1 MKGYIAKT
9 PTVLSFVKLPVNFFK
24 TIGWKIKLTVKKP
37 KNKNLSILVMNK
49 DIILKC
55 WISYFNPTVYLL
67 YELSAKNSFKKL
79 LGTNGPALQPPP
91 PSQPQ
96 PSSTKAAIPS
106 KFVTP
111 KIYTEKE
118 AEIAQW

>member
-1 MKGYIAKT
+1 
-9 PTVLSFVKLPVNFFK
+9 
-24 TIGWKIKLTVKKP
+24 
-37 KNKNLSILVMNK
+37 MNK

-91 PSQPQ
+91 PPL
-96 PSSTKAAIPS
+96 PTTAILYQS
-106 KFVTP
+106 RYSF
-111 KIYTEKE
+111 KIRDT
-118 AEIAQW
+118 